1 MNRAGN
7 RHMNGN
13 RHMKMAR
20 LVLLTTAF
28 ALLAGCGYRAPLTR
42 LDPALQGEARKK
54 ARTAEKEAIARGL
67 TVGAEARP
75 VRVDDLTV
83 RLEERPA
90 DPFNLPPEGSRKA
103 KAIPFPTVPGAPPPP
118 TGPEPHR

>member
-1 MNRAGN
+1 MTASGRLLALMAG
-7 RHMNGN
+7 
-13 RHMKMAR
+13 
-20 LVLLTTAF
+20 F

-42 LDPALQGEARKK
+42 LDPDLKGEARTE

-67 TVGAEARP
+67 TAGAEARP

-83 RLEERPA
+83 RLVERPP

-103 KAIPFPTVPGAPPPP
+103 TPIPFPGDPGAAPAA
-118 TGPEPHR
+118 GPEPHR